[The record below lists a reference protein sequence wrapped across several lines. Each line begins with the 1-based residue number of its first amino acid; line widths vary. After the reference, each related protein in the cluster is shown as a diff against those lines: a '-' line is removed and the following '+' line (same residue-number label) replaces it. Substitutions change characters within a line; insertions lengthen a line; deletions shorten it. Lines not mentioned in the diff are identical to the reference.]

1 MPQRNLEPIDRRIA
15 GVINSIQESAIG
27 SLYEIKDKGV
37 IMSKQLIEAITDMR
51 EEDALLLTSQL
62 LNGGVE
68 PIVVLES
75 CRQAM
80 GIIGKRFETG
90 ECFIPE
96 LILAG
101 EILSQISAVVK
112 PHLQQTGGT
121 KKIGKVVLGTVQG
134 DIHDIAKDIVG
145 FMLDV
150 NGFEVTDLGVD
161 VPPEKFV
168 DTVKQTGATIVA
180 LSGFLTLAFDPMKFT
195 VEALKQAGLNVKV
208 MIGGGQIDDQIRQY
222 TGADAY
228 GRDAMAAV
236 ALAKSWIQEVENVH

>member
-1 MPQRNLEPIDRRIA
+1 M
-15 GVINSIQESAIG
+15 SQE
-27 SLYEIKDKGV
+27 
-37 IMSKQLIEAITDMR
+37 LIEAITDMR
-51 EEDALLLTSQL
+51 EEDAVKLTTQL
-62 LNGGVE
+62 LDAGTE
-68 PIVVLES
+68 PIVILDA
-75 CRQAM
+75 CRDAM
-80 GIIGKRFETG
+80 GIIGKRFENG
-90 ECFIPE
+90 DCFIPE

-101 EILSQISAVVK
+101 EMLSQISAIIK
-112 PHLQQTGGT
+112 PRLQKDGAA
-121 KKIGKVVLGTVQG
+121 KKLGKIVLGTVQG

-161 VPPEKFV
+161 VPPAKFV
-168 DTVKQTGATIVA
+168 DAVKQTGATIVG

-195 VEALKQAGLNVKV
+195 VQALRDAGLTVKV

-236 ALAKSWIQEVENVH
+236 ALAKSWVEEMENVH